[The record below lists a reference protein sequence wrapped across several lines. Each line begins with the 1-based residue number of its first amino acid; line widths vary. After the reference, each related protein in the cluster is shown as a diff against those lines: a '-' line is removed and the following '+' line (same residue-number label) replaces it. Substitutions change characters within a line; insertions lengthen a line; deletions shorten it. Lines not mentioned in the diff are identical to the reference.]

1 LRRHHDSNHLAF
13 ELGKPGVAQHQ
24 VVVHGDKSF
33 ELRHVEG
40 VSDEHVRHETEFV
53 LAFLETGL
61 SGIGFAPGLFEIA
74 FAAGLADNVFA
85 GGALPPLMACNTG
98 WSLSGFAIAALPA
111 ALAVL
116 LAFGISRPLIS
127 SPIHRQSTMFWQ
139 AAIRSAGQHFIYR
152 FRELRA
158 AHATFCTPVADASP
172 NGGLLSTGA
181 AQNVKTS
188 AAPRPILARRTRFHG
203 H

>member
-1 LRRHHDSNHLAF
+1 MTGASSA
-13 ELGKPGVAQHQ
+13 A
-24 VVVHGDKSF
+24 
-33 ELRHVEG
+33 
-40 VSDEHVRHETEFV
+40 
-53 LAFLETGL
+53 AETGL
-61 SGIGFAPGLFEIA
+61 SGIAFAPGLPEIA

-85 GGALPPLMACNTG
+85 GEALPPLMARNTG

-111 ALAVL
+111 ALAAL

-127 SPIHRQSTMFWQ
+127 SPIRRQSTMFWQ
-139 AAIRSAGQHFIYR
+139 AAIRCAGQHFIYR
-152 FRELRA
+152 FRELRTV
-158 AHATFCTPVADASP
+158 HATFCTPVANASP
-172 NGGLLSTGA
+172 NGALLSTGP